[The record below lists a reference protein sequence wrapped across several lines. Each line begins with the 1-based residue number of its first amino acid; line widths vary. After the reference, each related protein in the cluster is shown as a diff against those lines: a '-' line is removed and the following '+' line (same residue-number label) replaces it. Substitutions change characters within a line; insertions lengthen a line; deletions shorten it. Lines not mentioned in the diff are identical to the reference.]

1 MHKKKINYFGEKLD
15 IKREGKQYGFS
26 YKYNNKRDYI

>member
-1 MHKKKINYFGEKLD
+1 MHKKKINYFVEKLD
-15 IKREGKQYGFS
+15 IEWEGKQYGFS